1 MQKDNIP
8 KLFSEGYEIHL
19 YIYTSIQDE
28 EKLLTNKKFKKVIE
42 KFFHYGKVH
51 IKSFKLSSFKE
62 RNDFQVK
69 CLLDFMDICLEKK
82 AYFLH
87 SAPDFI
93 FGNKSIYNA
102 LKSIEDKGACF
113 SAPVAR
119 ISVNKATSD
128 KYFKE
133 LANLNI
139 NISNSRLVSLLFKY
153 PHQGTLSAFDN
164 IDPNSTYFSGISIRE
179 INPNSYTVIHNLP
192 SIFMGT
198 FNKFDYLFFHLLNSF
213 NQWDRKWSSILLR
226 TNRLKICGS
235 SDLFFMVELTKD
247 SDKIPNINKGML
259 NNDFKDRGQIFEN
272 LIPNQ
277 FINYWHAD

>member
-28 EKLLTNKKFKKVIE
+28 EKLLTNKKYKKVME

-119 ISVNKATSD
+119 ISVNKAT
-128 KYFKE
+128 
-133 LANLNI
+133 